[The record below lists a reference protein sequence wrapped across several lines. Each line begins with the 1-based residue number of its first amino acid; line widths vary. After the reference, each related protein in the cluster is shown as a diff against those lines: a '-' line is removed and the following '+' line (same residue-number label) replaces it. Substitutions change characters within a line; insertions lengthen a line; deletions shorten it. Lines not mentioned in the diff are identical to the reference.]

1 MDNMQNVDE
10 LFKPGFAAALIKL
23 DPKDGEQIVDYVRTQ
38 ALLIREKQLLQA
50 SVRDQ
55 KKLLVENGKL
65 KKDIEQL
72 RTQLQDKQRRRT
84 AKALLSPA
92 PPPPPL
98 RPAHTSPVTPPAGDM
113 AAPPPTLHD
122 RRERRDRRRT
132 GERKGRPTRDS
143 LSIGAEPRVDVSRLD
158 LRVGRI
164 LSIRRHPLAE
174 VLTVQEVEAG
184 ETAPRTVVSKP
195 GGETQLEEGSLV
207 VLLCNI
213 KARKVRGVVSQAR
226 LLCCSAHDGRR
237 ELLAPPTGSSPG
249 DRITFLNYPG
259 KPDRELQSRNR
270 IWKILQPDLQ
280 VDSRGVANYK
290 GRGFEVRGKGLCR
303 APSLTNA
310 VIE

>member
-1 MDNMQNVDE
+1 MDKVQSVDD
-10 LFKPGFAAALIKL
+10 LFNPSLAAALIKL
-23 DPKDGEQIVDYVRTQ
+23 DPKDGEQIVDYLRTQ
-38 ALLIREKQLLQA
+38 ALLVREKQLLQT

-92 PPPPPL
+92 PPPPPSSS
-98 RPAHTSPVTPPAGDM
+98 AHTSPVTPPAGEA
-113 AAPPPTLHD
+113 AAPPPCSHD
-122 RRERRDRRRT
+122 HRERRGRRRR
-132 GERKGRPTRDS
+132 GERKG
-143 LSIGAEPRVDVSRLD
+143 ESR
-158 LRVGRI
+158 
-164 LSIRRHPLAE
+164 
-174 VLTVQEVEAG
+174 
-184 ETAPRTVVSKP
+184 
-195 GGETQLEEGSLV
+195 EEGGLV
-207 VLLCNI
+207 VLLCNV

-226 LLCCSAHDGRR
+226 LLCCSAPDGRR
-237 ELLAPPTGSSPG
+237 EPLAPPTGSSPG

-259 KPDRELQSRNR
+259 EPDRVLQSRDR
-270 IWKILQPDLQ
+270 IWQLLQPDLQ

-310 VIE
+310 VIG

>member
-1 MDNMQNVDE
+1 MDKVQSVDD
-10 LFKPGFAAALIKL
+10 LFNPSLAAALIKL
-23 DPKDGEQIVDYVRTQ
+23 DPKDGEQIVDYLRTQ
-38 ALLIREKQLLQA
+38 ALLVREKQLLQT

-92 PPPPPL
+92 PPPPPSSS
-98 RPAHTSPVTPPAGDM
+98 AHTSPVTPPAGEA
-113 AAPPPTLHD
+113 AAPPPCSHD
-122 RRERRDRRRT
+122 HRERRGQRRR
-132 GERKGRPTRDS
+132 GERKGRPTCDS
-143 LSIGAEPRVDVSRLD
+143 LSLGAEPRVDVSRLD

-164 LSIRRHPLAE
+164 LSVRRHPLAE
-174 VLTVQEVEAG
+174 AMTVQEVEVG
-184 ETAPRTVVSKP
+184 ETAPRTVVSKSV
-195 GGETQLEEGSLV
+195 GETPLEEGGLV
-207 VLLCNI
+207 VLLCNV

-226 LLCCSAHDGRR
+226 LVCCSAPDDRR
-237 ELLAPPTGSSPG
+237 EPLAPPTGSSPG

-259 KPDRELQSRNR
+259 EPDRVLQSRDR
-270 IWKILQPDLQ
+270 IWQLLQPDLQ

-310 VIE
+310 VIG

>member
-10 LFKPGFAAALIKL
+10 LFKPGLAAALIKL

-38 ALLIREKQLLQA
+38 ALLIREKQP
-50 SVRDQ
+50 
-55 KKLLVENGKL
+55 
-65 KKDIEQL
+65 
-72 RTQLQDKQRRRT
+72 
-84 AKALLSPA
+84 KALLSPA

-132 GERKGRPTRDS
+132 GERKGRPTCDS

-164 LSIRRHPLAE
+164 LSIRRHPLAD

-226 LLCCSAHDGRR
+226 LLCCSAHDGRK

-259 KPDRELQSRNR
+259 KPDRELQSRDR